1 MPEKS
6 LNDVSSRARDFY
18 DRGSAAL
25 QRQNYDYAVEMFYHA
40 LRYGRYTCF
49 LSADTRLDMAYM
61 PDAISGMVN
70 VMAADA
76 ARLRYRNA
84 YNITAMSVTPDD
96 IAAAIRKHVP
106 GFEIDYDI
114 DPVRQAIADSWPRSL
129 DDSAARADWDW
140 KPRFDLEATTRDM
153 LARVKEKLK
162 VVRRRER

>member
-1 MPEKS
+1 
-6 LNDVSSRARDFY
+6 
-18 DRGSAAL
+18 
-25 QRQNYDYAVEMFYHA
+25 
-40 LRYGRYTCF
+40 
-49 LSADTRLDMAYM
+49 MAYM

-70 VMAADA
+70 LMAADA

-96 IAAAIRKHVP
+96 IAAAIRKHVS

-140 KPRFDLEATTRDM
+140 KPRFDLEAMTRDM
-153 LARVKEKLK
+153 LARLKEKLK